1 MKPRCGRS
9 DGIFLFRFGIYGLVA
24 LRLRMSLSDIVR
36 KRRRAVFVY
45 DRKRICR
52 RGEINIPYPVFKP
65 FAYYDLHVLSQ
76 LDMCSLFKFSAWP
89 YESCPHIWFSSRRE
103 EKDLHFRFAIF
114 FDPRDTCR
122 KHPCIV
128 EYKQVTFSKMILDI
142 SEYFVFSCP

>member
-1 MKPRCGRS
+1 
-9 DGIFLFRFGIYGLVA
+9 
-24 LRLRMSLSDIVR
+24 MSLSDIVWQR
-36 KRRRAVFVY
+36 CRAVFVY
-45 DRKRICR
+45 DLKRVG
-52 RGEINIPYPVFKP
+52 RGSEINISYPVIKP
-65 FAYYDLHVLSQ
+65 FADYDLHILSQ
-76 LDMCSLFKFSAWP
+76 LDMRSLFKFSAWP